1 MNKNTLLLI
10 AFALFVSN
18 TLFAQ
23 TKPSA
28 PAAKPSPAKPTSSP
42 SKPAATTPAKSAAA
56 FNSEVNTKTAED
68 LFMFKN
74 YPDALVEYLKRMG
87 QFPKDNR
94 LAFQVGLCYMYMNGD
109 KSRAIPFLEPLA
121 LDPDKNPGIYF
132 YLGKAYTYAN
142 KFDQALKYFNLAKEK
157 ATSPDADI
165 KTIDREIEMCNNAKD
180 LMSKATDVN
189 FENLGTKINTPYA
202 DYSPFISYDES
213 FLIYNSRQEGDGVK
227 QANGEFTSDVYISE
241 VYMGDWQQGTNVG
254 EVINTKAGDEQ
265 IMGVSADGLTLIF
278 NYNQT
283 GGQGLGDIFVGP
295 KFQNQILKPFK
306 VNENINSKFFENSAT
321 ISPDGKTLYFSSDRP
336 GGFGG
341 FDLYRSLI
349 LPNGEWSEAL
359 NLGPDINTAYDE
371 DFPFLSMDGNVL
383 YFASKGHNSMGGFD
397 VFKSDFSEEK
407 NQWGI
412 PLNLG
417 FPVNNAYDNN
427 GICMSGKGRYGY
439 VSAIRPEGKGDLDI
453 YRVTFN
459 TVDAELTV
467 VKGVIGSGDGGNK
480 LLNPTLTVL
489 NASTNKVVGDYIP
502 NPITNKYV
510 VILPPGEYFLKVKCG
525 GYQDY
530 KEKISIMGKGSF
542 VPSME
547 KNVTML
553 PRK

>member
-1 MNKNTLLLI
+1 
-10 AFALFVSN
+10 
-18 TLFAQ
+18 
-23 TKPSA
+23 
-28 PAAKPSPAKPTSSP
+28 
-42 SKPAATTPAKSAAA
+42 
-56 FNSEVNTKTAED
+56 
-68 LFMFKN
+68 
-74 YPDALVEYLKRMG
+74 
-87 QFPKDNR
+87 
-94 LAFQVGLCYMYMNGD
+94 MNGD

-121 LDPDKNPGIYF
+121 LDPDNNPGIYY
-132 YLGKAYTYAN
+132 YLAKAYTYAN
-142 KFDQALKYFNLAKEK
+142 KFDQALKYFNMAKEK
-157 ATSPDADI
+157 ATTPDADL
-165 KTIDREIEMCNNAKD
+165 KTIEREIEMCNNAKD
-180 LMSKATDVN
+180 LMSKAIDVN

-213 FLIYNSRQEGDGVK
+213 FLIYNSRQEGNGVK
-227 QANGEFTSDVYISE
+227 KANGEFTSDVYISE

-265 IMGVSADGLTLIF
+265 IMGVCADGLTLIF

-283 GGQGLGDIFVGP
+283 GGQGLGDVFVGP

-407 NQWGI
+407 NQWGM

-459 TVDAELTV
+459 SIDAELTV
-467 VKGVIGSGDGGNK
+467 VKGVIGSNDGGNK

-525 GYQDY
+525 GFQDY